1 MQDLRGQ
8 YECGEIED
16 YKISLKKIESDI
28 IEKYGQ
34 KGELYFKRLKELL
47 LDKEAH
53 NLLENEGNYSAKDAR
68 FSLKCTVKMF
78 LRDYIFA
85 LIAGITFTAYLYYKI
100 NQCCRHRRIN
110 KMTK

>member
-16 YKISLKKIESDI
+16 FTISRQKINSDI

-34 KGELYFKRLKELL
+34 EKGESYLKTLDELFS
-47 LDKEAH
+47 DKEAH
-53 NLLENEGNYSAKDAR
+53 NLIENEGKYSAKDAR

-85 LIAGITFTAYLYYKI
+85 LITGFTFTAYLYYKI
-100 NQCCRHRRIN
+100 N
-110 KMTK
+110 